1 MRKIKVGMIGLGEV
15 AQVIHLPI
23 LQNMEERFELVA
35 VCDVSP
41 GLVAAIGERYRV
53 TRRYSD
59 AEELIA
65 DPEVEAVFV
74 LNSDEYHA
82 DCIVAAAKRGK
93 HVFVEKPMCLNI
105 GDAER
110 VIATRNESGVQVM
123 VGYMRRYA
131 PAFAQ
136 AAREIRSLGRINYAR
151 VRDIIG
157 PNSYFT
163 GQSSNVLRF
172 SDMPRALDEDR
183 QRRGR
188 TQVEQALGKL
198 AEPFYHT
205 YRFMG
210 GLSSHDLSAMRELLG
225 MPSGILAAARWNGGQ
240 FMSAI
245 FQYDGFHVLYETG
258 VDRQGRFDAS
268 IEVFGE
274 EKSVSINYDTPYIR
288 HLPITVTV
296 TETEGDAYKETV
308 LRPTYTDP
316 YTVELQQFYDAVAHG
331 GTVKTTP
338 EDFEDDLRLFR
349 ILVEAMARAE
359 GL

>member
-1 MRKIKVGMIGLGEV
+1 MRKIKLGIIGLGEV

-23 LQNMEERFELVA
+23 VQGMREHYELVA

-41 GLVAAIGERYRV
+41 GLVADIGVQYHAPNRYLA
-53 TRRYSD
+53 

-65 DPEVEAVFV
+65 DPQVEAVLV

-82 DCIVAAAKRGK
+82 DCIVAAAKLGK

-105 GDAER
+105 ADAER
-110 VIATRNESGVQVM
+110 VIAARDETGVQVM
-123 VGYMRRYA
+123 VGYMRRFA
-131 PAFAQ
+131 PAFVQ
-136 AAREIRSLGRINYAR
+136 AAEEIRSLDRIHFAR

-157 PNSYFT
+157 PNSYFI
-163 GQSSNVLRF
+163 GQSSNVRRY
-172 SDMPRALDEDR
+172 SDIPPELAEDR
-183 QRRGR
+183 RERGR
-188 TQVEQALGKL
+188 IQVEAALGEL

-225 MPSGILAAARWNGGQ
+225 MPTGVLAAARWNNGQ

-245 FQYDGFHVLYETG
+245 FKYDGFHVHYETG
-258 VDRQGRFDAS
+258 VDKQGRFEAS

-274 EKSVSINYDTPYIR
+274 EKTVSVHYDTPYIR

-296 TETEGDAYKETV
+296 KETFGDAYKETV
-308 LRPTYTDP
+308 TRPTYTDP
-316 YTVELQQFYDAVAHG
+316 YTVELVHFHDAITNG
-331 GTVKTTP
+331 GMVKTTP
-338 EDFEDDLRLFR
+338 EDFVEDLKLFR
-349 ILVEAMARAE
+349 MLVEAMHE
-359 GL
+359 TEKK